1 MKQGE
6 GKRIVLADDHDMFR
20 QGLAGI
26 VEREGYHVVGEA
38 KDGHEAMRMV
48 RRLQP
53 SLAILDFSMPML
65 NGIEVARDINKRTS
79 HTQVILL
86 TMYDEDSYVVEALSA
101 GIRGYVLKSQVAEDF
116 LVALREVQRGNVYLS
131 PGISSTALTD
141 FNDEPGPRAKDL
153 SDRERQVLHLIAEG
167 HTTKSIADVL
177 CISVKTAESHRSR
190 IMMRLDLHNV
200 ASLVRY
206 AIRRG
211 IVRL

>member
-26 VEREGYHVVGEA
+26 VERAGYHVVGEA
-38 KDGHEAMRMV
+38 KDGHEAMRLV

-53 SLAILDFSMPML
+53 TLAILDFSMPTL

-86 TMYDEDSYVVEALSA
+86 TMYNEDSYVVEALSA

-131 PGISSTALTD
+131 PGISSTALTA
-141 FNDEPGPRAKDL
+141 FTEQPAPRDKEL

-167 HTTKSIADVL
+167 HTTKSIADML

-190 IMMRLDLHNV
+190 IMARLDLHNV
-200 ASLVRY
+200 AGLVRY